1 MSSVN
6 DNMRT
11 SRTLVTEV
19 LEHDEM
25 RELLTFNLEDG
36 RIWMY
41 DKRVTLQEVSVF
53 GSLRAKLIET
63 IGLQPT
69 KRFLQRIGFQ
79 TGARDAELLIGRWTA
94 DSEQARMTLHG
105 FQGIVKVEAL
115 TMNWDPV
122 DNRIA
127 SGEWIYHQCAEAD
140 AHIDAFGIG
149 TEVAC
154 WMEVGYAMGYLSTLV
169 GQPFIVREIACRA
182 MGSQQCRV
190 IGHRLSA
197 DSPELAEYHGIFR
210 DLPTEAAAPPVTIGV
225 ADLAPDRDPGTEVD
239 KIIVGRSASLKAAI
253 QLLESVAPTNATV
266 LVTGE
271 SGVGKDLFTRTLHR
285 MSRRAGRPFIAV
297 NCAAIPETLI
307 ESELFGADRGA
318 FTGAFQSRAGR
329 FERADGGTL
338 FLDEVGSLNFVAQAK
353 LLRVLQEGEFERVG
367 GSKSIKADVR
377 VIAATN
383 VSLRD
388 AIAAGTFREDLFF
401 RLNVFPIHLPPLRER
416 RDDVP
421 ALLAHYLLHFN
432 ARHDKNVPGFTF
444 DALQTLLNYRFPGN
458 IRELE
463 NLVERAVILAK
474 NIPIDVAHLFTGGE
488 VLASSLWTLD
498 RAGKVVRRGAAGLAS
513 DDMGKKTA
521 SISRSLLSNLGKD
534 GTVQWPELERTLF
547 ESVAKEAIDRAHGN
561 ISEAARTLGM
571 ERHQFAYR
579 LKHLNGK

>member
-1 MSSVN
+1 MASPA
-6 DNMRT
+6 DT
-11 SRTLVTEV
+11 FQISRNIVTEV
-19 LEHDEM
+19 LEHAEM

-63 IGLQPT
+63 MGLQPT

-79 TGARDAELLIGRWTA
+79 TGTRDAELLIGRWTA

-169 GQPFIVREIACRA
+169 GRPFIVKEIACRA
-182 MGSQQCRV
+182 MGSQHCRV
-190 IGHRLSA
+190 VGHRLSP
-197 DSPELAEYHGIFR
+197 DSPELSEFNGIFR
-210 DLPTEAAAPPVTIGV
+210 DLPEAPAPVRVLGV
-225 ADLAPDRDPGTEVD
+225 AELAPDRGSVNAVD
-239 KIIVGRSASLKAAI
+239 QIIVGRSASLKAAI

-271 SGVGKDLFTRTLHR
+271 SGVGKELFTRTLHR
-285 MSRRAGRPFIAV
+285 MSGRANKPFIAV
-297 NCAAIPETLI
+297 NCAAIPESLI

-338 FLDEVGSLNFVAQAK
+338 FLDEIGSLNFVAQAK

-383 VSLRD
+383 ISLRD

-421 ALLAHYLLHFN
+421 ALLAHYLAHFN
-432 ARHDKNVPGFTF
+432 ARHHKNVPGFTF
-444 DALQTLLNYRFPGN
+444 DALQALLNYRFPGN

-463 NLVERAVILAK
+463 NLVERAVILA
-474 NIPIDVAHLFTGGE
+474 NDIAIDVAHLFTGGE

-498 RAGKVVRRGAAGLAS
+498 RAGKVVRRGATELPADDIAKNTAG
-513 DDMGKKTA
+513 
-521 SISRSLLSNLGKD
+521 ISRALLSKLAQKGS
-534 GTVQWPELERTLF
+534 VQWPDIERSLF

-579 LKHLNGK
+579 LKHLNDK

>member
-1 MSSVN
+1 MASPA
-6 DNMRT
+6 DILHT
-11 SRTLVTEV
+11 SPNIVTEV
-19 LEHDEM
+19 LEHAEM

-63 IGLQPT
+63 TGLQPT

-79 TGARDAELLIGRWTA
+79 TGTRDAELLIGRWTA

-105 FQGIVKVEAL
+105 FQGIVKVEIL

-122 DNRIA
+122 DNRIN

-154 WMEVGYAMGYLSTLV
+154 WMEVGYAMGYLSKLV
-169 GQPFIVREIACRA
+169 GRPFIIKEIACRA
-182 MGSQQCRV
+182 MGSQHCRV
-190 IGHRLSA
+190 VGHRLSS
-197 DSPELAEYHGIFR
+197 DSPEMAEFQNMFR
-210 DLPTEAAAPPVTIGV
+210 DLPDDGPARTTTLGISELI
-225 ADLAPDRDPGTEVD
+225 PDAKSVGEVD

-271 SGVGKDLFTRTLHR
+271 SGVGKELFTRTLHR
-285 MSRRAGRPFIAV
+285 MSGRANKPFIAV
-297 NCAAIPETLI
+297 NCAAIPESLI

-338 FLDEVGSLNFVAQAK
+338 FLDEIGSLNFVAQAK

-367 GSKSIKADVR
+367 GSKSIKTDVR

-383 VSLRD
+383 ISLRD

-421 ALLAHYLLHFN
+421 ALLAHYLAHFN
-432 ARHDKNVPGFTF
+432 VRHNKKVPGFTF
-444 DALQTLLNYRFPGN
+444 DALQALLNYRFPGN

-463 NLVERAVILAK
+463 NLVERAVILA
-474 NIPIDVAHLFTGGE
+474 NDIAIDVAHLFTGGE

-498 RAGKVVRRGAAGLAS
+498 RAGKVVRRGATELPTDDITKSTAG
-513 DDMGKKTA
+513 
-521 SISRSLLSNLGKD
+521 ISRTLLSNLAKSGS
-534 GTVQWPELERTLF
+534 VHWPDIERSLF

-579 LKHLNGK
+579 LKHLNDR